1 MSTTILLFTL
11 SVTVIMSAATA
22 SIAGTTSDV
31 VAAHAGESAKLR
43 CRFQGTTNQG
53 IRLTWE
59 RVDGKSIANVTE
71 CAGMSVTRCA
81 TSVSDVDKYEVT
93 GSLSEGV
100 DLVVRD
106 VELQD
111 DGEYEC
117 LVISTAGLGK
127 NIVRLAVSY
136 PPKRVDIYVGGINV
150 TTKIAYLPLSKPRN
164 VTCEIK
170 SPSNPPANM
179 TLETG
184 AIEEQVRD
192 PEHSKVPENPFLSTS
207 SQAVTLFAQEGDN
220 GKTLTCMARHYN
232 LTFRA
237 SATVDVGPQPKR
249 PNNVEISAAS
259 PTSLLATWQA
269 GDTGSTFPKYRVQLC
284 PMLGGNACQT
294 ISNITSTRYRLVDL
308 QPFTL
313 YSIKVSAH
321 TVYGYSDESTPVNAY
336 TNPLSPDEMGILAVY
351 DPGKGVLVVTARDN
365 TTSQLPPGLC
375 VQLST
380 SSTGTEVAAAYS
392 NCVGIGEELPVPPG
406 TSWND
411 VLVVTCGNNVCSA
424 TSKPV
429 SANSGSKLGLIVGLS
444 VGIGVAFIVMVA
456 VIVYKKKQQGGGAA
470 HGGRTNS
477 RSNPPPPV
485 EKRPPLSR
493 PPEIYRESAKYH
505 DIMSDYE
512 ETDNTLYTVHPRAP
526 EHPDNGGGGGGGAQ
540 YYSRQI
546 QMTQAQT
553 GVPAVYGNKRKH

>member
-1 MSTTILLFTL
+1 MSTAFLLFAL

-22 SIAGTTSDV
+22 SISGTSSDV

-59 RVDGKSIANVTE
+59 RADGLSIANVTE
-71 CAGMSVTRCA
+71 CTGMSVTRC
-81 TSVSDVDKYEVT
+81 TISVSDMDKYEVT
-93 GSLSEGV
+93 GSLNEGV
-100 DLVVRD
+100 DLVVGNI
-106 VELQD
+106 ELQD

-127 NIVRLAVSY
+127 NKVRLAVSY

-150 TTKIAYLPLSKPRN
+150 TNGIAHLPLNKGRN

-170 SPSNPPANM
+170 SPSNPPANI

-184 AIEEQVRD
+184 GIEDVVRE

-207 SQAVTLFAQEGDN
+207 SRAVTLYAQGQDRDKN
-220 GKTLTCMARHYN
+220 LSCVATHYN

-237 SATVDVGPQPKR
+237 NATVDVGPSPKR

-259 PTSLLATWQA
+259 PTTLLATWQA
-269 GDTGSTFPKYRVQLC
+269 GDTGSPFPRYQVQLC

-321 TVYGYSDESTPVNAY
+321 TVYGYSDESAAANTY

-351 DPGKGVLVVTARDN
+351 DPGKGVLVVKARDN
-365 TTSQLPPGLC
+365 TTRQLPPGLC
-375 VQLST
+375 VQLS
-380 SSTGTEVAAAYS
+380 STTAGTGVAAAYS

-406 TSWND
+406 TSWTD
-411 VLVVTCGNNVCSA
+411 ALVVTCGNNVCSA

-429 SANSGSKLGLIVGLS
+429 SEKSGSKLGLIVGLS
-444 VGIGVAFIVMVA
+444 VGIGVAFIAMVA
-456 VIVYKKKQQGGGAA
+456 VIVCVRKQSGGAA
-470 HGGRTNS
+470 HGGRTSS

-485 EKRPPLSR
+485 EKRPPLSK

-505 DIMSDYE
+505 DIMCDYE

-526 EHPDNGGGGGGGAQ
+526 EHPDKGGGSGAQ

-546 QMTQAQT
+546 QMTSAQT